1 MGLHRA
7 RQHDCITPSI
17 RGPTTSMCSTVT
29 DRVWNINMEIEQR
42 ETTPECQRALF
53 SAPTIMTET
62 LQIQLL
68 HIAQRWTFDMESG
81 KYCQYSV
88 ITLES

>member
-1 MGLHRA
+1 
-7 RQHDCITPSI
+7 
-17 RGPTTSMCSTVT
+17 
-29 DRVWNINMEIEQR
+29 MEIEQR
-42 ETTPECQRALF
+42 EKTPECQRALF

-81 KYCQYSV
+81 KYCLYSV
-88 ITLES
+88 ITLEWRVEQWIHLERIREEKKRTSC